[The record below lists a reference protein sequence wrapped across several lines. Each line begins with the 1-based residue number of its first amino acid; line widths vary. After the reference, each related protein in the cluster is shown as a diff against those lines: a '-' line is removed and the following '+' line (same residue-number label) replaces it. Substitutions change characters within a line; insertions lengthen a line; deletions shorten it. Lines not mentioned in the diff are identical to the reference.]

1 MQALE
6 RLTDG
11 AAASAK
17 ALRVKIRMLL
27 ELADDDVITSVADA
41 DIHFKNFTPPARTKE
56 IGRQVLCLN
65 ICLYM
70 HLHDRSIL

>member
-17 ALRVKIRMLL
+17 ALRVKIRTLL
-27 ELADDDVITSVADA
+27 DLADDEVITSVAYADA
-41 DIHFKNFTPPARTKE
+41 HFQNFK
-56 IGRQVLCLN
+56 
-65 ICLYM
+65 
-70 HLHDRSIL
+70 